1 MTNKSRRLTQQIVEA
16 RLNEIRAHGLPGGTP
31 PPTESRLDEGT
42 PGCAWVLMAGVL
54 ISALVGVGVWLL
66 TLISRITG

>member
-16 RLNEIRAHGLPGGTP
+16 RLNEIRAHGLPGVTP

-54 ISALVGVGVWLL
+54 ISGAFIGAGTWLL
-66 TLISRITG
+66 TLLRR

>member
-1 MTNKSRRLTQQIVEA
+1 MTDKSQRLTQQIVEA

-54 ISALVGVGVWLL
+54 ISGALAGAGTWLL
-66 TLISRITG
+66 TLLRR